1 MLYKLKVREIYHCL
15 PHKYRY
21 PSTGR
26 TRNMQPANLPYR
38 KRKKGS
44 SKVYSVQ
51 IHNNVMPR
59 QCDKLIFPL
68 IFPVSGG
75 SKSITLTA
83 TAGLEDVFW
92 TRKNEGL
99 IPMSCCARG
108 SAWLKTN
115 LAIVLSHGSLQEK
128 LLNMM
133 GPFRQC
139 ANSDQWVL
147 KIDVSYFRIYK
158 SHERLSYYGKFT
170 RQACLAH
177 ILQTMRT

>member
-1 MLYKLKVREIYHCL
+1 
-15 PHKYRY
+15 
-21 PSTGR
+21 
-26 TRNMQPANLPYR
+26 
-38 KRKKGS
+38 
-44 SKVYSVQ
+44 
-51 IHNNVMPR
+51 MPR

-68 IFPVSGG
+68 IFPMSGG

-115 LAIVLSHGSLQEK
+115 LAIVLSRGSLQEK
-128 LLNMM
+128 LLNVM

-139 ANSDQWVL
+139 ANSD
-147 KIDVSYFRIYK
+147 
-158 SHERLSYYGKFT
+158 
-170 RQACLAH
+170 
-177 ILQTMRT
+177 